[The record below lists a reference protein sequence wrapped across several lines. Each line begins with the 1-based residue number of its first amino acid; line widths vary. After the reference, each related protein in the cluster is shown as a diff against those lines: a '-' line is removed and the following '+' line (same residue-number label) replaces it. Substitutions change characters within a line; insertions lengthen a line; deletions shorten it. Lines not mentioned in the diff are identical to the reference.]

1 MELIIDCVWCSTR
14 KDFMKFTKT
23 CEEYTNVIDYF
34 AISNKLSKSD
44 INGQEPTDSVI
55 GLYIMKRL
63 QQCLREDEECLDD
76 TIELKK
82 ILYLIKNLKSTNIL
96 ALKELIASLYKDKY
110 SFNLIIIN
118 RDDFPKKGV
127 LSLFD
132 SVKFI
137 DN

>member
-14 KDFMKFTKT
+14 KDFVKFTKT
-23 CEEYTNVIDYF
+23 CEEYTSIIDYF

-44 INGQEPTDSVI
+44 VNGQEPTDSVI

-63 QQCLREDEECLDD
+63 QQCLKEDEEGTQDQ
-76 TIELKK
+76 IEFKK
-82 ILYLIKNLKSTNIL
+82 ILYLIKNLKTTNIL
-96 ALKELIASLYKDKY
+96 ALKELITSIYKNKY